1 MTKKF
6 YHTVATLV
14 GMIVGVG
21 IFGIP
26 YAIKEVGFITGFF
39 YIWVIGAILLMV
51 HLLYGEVTL
60 RTKGQ
65 HRLVGYA
72 SIYLGKWGKGIA
84 SITQVLAFWGAIIAY
99 VIIGGQFLEMILS
112 PLIGGSLIIYQLV
125 FWGASSLLVL
135 SGIKLVSYVEFFM
148 TAILLVAVGVIFFLG
163 LPHVWYPNLQ
173 ITNIQNIFLPYGVIL
188 FALGGAAAI
197 PQMKEMLKGQEK
209 KLEKAI
215 KWGTL
220 IPIVITILFAFVVI
234 GVSGENTTIEAISG
248 LSGALGS
255 KIILLGA
262 IFGFLAIATS
272 FLVLGLNLKDI
283 FEQDFKLNRFLAWV
297 LACFIPLII
306 FLLNQPNFITMIA
319 LVGAIFSGFEGILI
333 ILIWKKAKKIG
344 KRKPEYSIRISSLV
358 IYLLMAIFILG
369 MVYKLVFPE
378 IG

>member
-6 YHTVATLV
+6 YHTVAALI
-14 GMIVGVG
+14 GMIIGVG

-72 SIYLGKWGKGIA
+72 SIYLGKWGKVIA
-84 SITQVLAFWGAIIAY
+84 SITQVLSFWGAIIAY

-112 PLIGGSLIIYQLV
+112 PVIGGSLIAYQLV

-135 SGIKLVSYVEFFM
+135 SGLKLVSYVEFFM
-148 TAILLVAVGVIFFLG
+148 TAILLVVIGVIFFLG

-248 LSGALGS
+248 LSGALGN
-255 KIILLGA
+255 KIIFLGA
-262 IFGFLAIATS
+262 VFGFLAIA
-272 FLVLGLNLKDI
+272 
-283 FEQDFKLNRFLAWV
+283 
-297 LACFIPLII
+297 I

-319 LVGAIFSGFEGILI
+319 LVGAIFSGFEGLLI

-344 KRKPEYSIRISSLV
+344 KRKPEYSIRISALV

-369 MVYKLVFPE
+369 IVYKLVFPE